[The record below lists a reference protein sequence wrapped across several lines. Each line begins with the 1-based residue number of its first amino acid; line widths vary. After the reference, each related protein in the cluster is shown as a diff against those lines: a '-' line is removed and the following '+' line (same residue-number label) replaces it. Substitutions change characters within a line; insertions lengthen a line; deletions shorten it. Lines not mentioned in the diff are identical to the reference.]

1 MVSEDSVAGFFTCKV
16 FLLLVSSLARGAS
29 VESIST
35 SDSSLESESSLVD
48 SSSLSASS
56 EEERVLLESRWESFK
71 FATCGTAFEEVLSSS
86 SLLLVSSESR

>member
-16 FLLLVSSLARGAS
+16 FLLLISSLARGAS

-35 SDSSLESESSLVD
+35 SDSSLESESSVD

-71 FATCGTAFEEVLSSS
+71 FATCGTAFVEVLSSS